1 MKKILIPGLFLLT
14 VSLISAKLTSS
25 DKKKNADVDW
35 PEYLGGSDRNHF
47 STLTQINTTNVTKL
61 TKAWEYHSLDSGQ
74 VQCNP
79 IIVNGTLYGVT
90 ATNQVF
96 ALDAAT
102 GKEKWKFKAG
112 KGGGLNTNRGVT
124 YWSSGNESRI
134 MYAYESWLYALDA
147 VSGQPIKSFGADGR
161 VSLKKGLGAAAQ
173 DKFVIS
179 NTPGTLYGDLIYM
192 PLRLSEGPDAA
203 PGNIQ
208 AFNVRTGELAWAF
221 HTIPHPGEFGYNTWP
236 KEVYKNTEVGAA
248 NNWAGMAVDKKR
260 GILYVPTGS
269 AGFDFY
275 GGNRAGQN
283 LFANSL
289 VALNAKTGKRIWHFQ
304 FVHHDLWDRDIPA
317 PPNLV
322 TIKKDNKIIDVV
334 AQVTKL
340 GYVYVFDRV
349 TGAPIFPIKEVPVPK
364 SNVAGEKSWPTQP
377 VPTLPLP
384 YARQTV
390 TEADINPHSEN
401 RDSLLAIY
409 RKAKKGLYQP
419 FGEIPTLLF
428 PGFDGGAEWGGAAV
442 DPDGIMYVNANEM
455 PWIASLSPTP
465 KEDELS
471 HLSPGQRVYTMNCI
485 VCHGPE
491 RKGNPKSGYP
501 SLLDIGQRRDRE
513 FVSKLI
519 TSGKGMMPGF
529 TSITGEEKQ
538 ALVSFLFGDEK
549 VEVATNSKEK
559 KALVMPYKF
568 NGYNKF
574 LDSKGYPAISPPWG
588 TLTAIDLNTGKHLW
602 QNTLGE
608 FKELTAKGIA
618 PTGTENYG
626 GPVITAGGILF
637 IAATKDGMFRAFDKK
652 TGKLLWQTELPA
664 AGFATPSTYEVN
676 GKQYV
681 VVACGGTKLGTK
693 KGDSYVAFALP

>member
-1 MKKILIPGLFLLT
+1 MKKIFIPAIVLMAVLL
-14 VSLISAKLTSS
+14 VSARITIN
-25 DKKKNADVDW
+25 DKKKSSDVEW
-35 PEYLGGSDRNHF
+35 PEYLGGSDRNHY
-47 STLTQINTTNVTKL
+47 STLTQINTSNIGQI

-102 GKEKWKFKAG
+102 GKEKWKFAAG

-124 YWSSGNESRI
+124 YWTSGSESRI
-134 MYAYESWLYALDA
+134 LYAYDSWLYALDA
-147 VSGQPIKSFGADGR
+147 NSGKPIKSFGEDGR
-161 VSLKKGLGAAAQ
+161 VSLKKGLGETAKN
-173 DKFVIS
+173 KFVIS
-179 NTPGTLYGDLIYM
+179 NTPGTLFEDLIMM

-208 AFNVRTGELAWAF
+208 AFNVRTGELAWVF

-236 KEVYKNTEVGAA
+236 KDVYKNTEVGAA
-248 NNWAGMAVDKKR
+248 NNWSGMAVDKKR
-260 GILYVPTGS
+260 GILFVPTGS

-289 VALNAKTGKRIWHFQ
+289 LALNARTGKRMWHFQ
-304 FVHHDLWDRDIPA
+304 LVHHDIWDRDIPA

-322 TIKKDNKIIDVV
+322 TIKKDGKTIDAV
-334 AQVTKL
+334 AQVTKA
-340 GYVYVFDRV
+340 GFVYVFDRV
-349 TGAPIFPIKEVPVPK
+349 TGKPVYPIKEISVPK
-364 SNVAGEKSWPTQP
+364 SDVPEEKAWPTQP
-377 VPTLPLP
+377 IPTLPKP
-384 YARQTV
+384 YART
-390 TEADINPHSEN
+390 TFSESDINPHSAD
-401 RDSLLAIY
+401 RDSLLAVY
-409 RKAKKGLYQP
+409 RKANKGMFHP
-419 FGEIPTLLF
+419 FGKTPTIIL

-455 PWIASLSPTP
+455 PWIASLAPTP
-465 KEDELS
+465 KDDELS
-471 HLSPGQRVYTMNCI
+471 NLSPGQRVYTLNCV

-491 RKGNPKSGYP
+491 RKGNPRSGYP
-501 SLLDIGQRRDRE
+501 SLVDIGQRRERDY
-513 FVSKLI
+513 VAKLI

-529 TSITGEEKQ
+529 TSITGTEKQ
-538 ALVSFLFGDEK
+538 ALVAFLFGDEK
-549 VEVATNSKEK
+549 VEVASESKNK
-559 KALVMPYKF
+559 KGPFVPYKF

-588 TLTAIDLNTGKHLW
+588 TLTAIDLNTGKHVW
-602 QNTLGE
+602 QKTLGE

-626 GPVITAGGILF
+626 GPVITAGGLLF

-676 GKQYV
+676 GKQYI

>member
-1 MKKILIPGLFLLT
+1 MKKIFIPAIALLAAF
-14 VSLISAKLTSS
+14 SISAKLSLT
-25 DKKKNADVDW
+25 DKKKSSDVEW
-35 PEYLGGSDRNHF
+35 PEYLGGADRNHY
-47 STLTQINTTNVTKL
+47 SSLKQINTTNVAQL
-61 TKAWEYHSLDSGQ
+61 TKAWEFHSLDSGQ

-79 IIVNGTLYGVT
+79 IIVNGTLFGVT

-102 GKEKWKFKAG
+102 GKEKWRFKAG

-124 YWSSGNESRI
+124 YWSSGNEARI
-134 MYAYESWLYALDA
+134 MYAYDSWLYALDA
-147 VSGQPIKSFGADGR
+147 RTGQPVQSFGEAGR
-161 VSLKKGLGAAAQ
+161 VSLKKGLGPTAQ

-179 NTPGTLYGDLIYM
+179 NTPGALYGDLIVM

-203 PGNIQ
+203 PGNVQ
-208 AFNVRTGELAWAF
+208 AFNVITGELAWAF

-236 KEVYKNTEVGAA
+236 KDVYKNTEVGAA

-260 GILYVPTGS
+260 GIIYVPTGS

-322 TIKKDNKIIDVV
+322 TIKKDNQVIDAV

-340 GYVYVFDRV
+340 GYVYIFDRV
-349 TGAPIFPIKEVPVPK
+349 TGKPIFPIKEIPVPK
-364 SNVAGEKSWPTQP
+364 SDVAGEKAWPTQP
-377 VPTLPLP
+377 VPSLPAP

-390 TEADINPHSEN
+390 NDSDINPHAEN
-401 RDSLLAIY
+401 RDSLLAILH
-409 RKAKKGLYQP
+409 KVKKGLYQP
-419 FGEIPTLLF
+419 FGEIPTLIL

-471 HLSPGQRVYTMNCI
+471 HLTAGQRVYTLNCI

-491 RKGNPKSGYP
+491 RKGNPRSGYP
-501 SLLDIGQRRDRE
+501 SLVDIGQRRDRDY
-513 FVSKLI
+513 VSKLI

-529 TSITGEEKQ
+529 TAITGEEKQ
-538 ALVSFLFGDEK
+538 ALVNFLFGDEK
-549 VEVATNSKEK
+549 VEVASAGKGGK
-559 KALVMPYKF
+559 IPAMPYKF

-574 LDSKGYPAISPPWG
+574 LDNKGYPAISPPWG
-588 TLTAIDLNTGKHLW
+588 TLTAIDLNTGKHVW
-602 QNTLGE
+602 QKTLGE

-626 GPVITAGGILF
+626 GPVVTAGGILF
-637 IAATKDGMFRAFDKK
+637 IAATKDGMFRAFEKK
-652 TGKLLWQTELPA
+652 TGKLLWETELPA

-676 GKQYV
+676 GKQYI

>member
-1 MKKILIPGLFLLT
+1 MKKILIPGLLLLT
-14 VSLISAKLTSS
+14 VSLISAKLTLS
-25 DKKKNADVDW
+25 DKKKSSDVEW
-35 PEYLGGSDRNHF
+35 PEYLGGSDRNHY
-47 STLTQINTTNVTKL
+47 STLTQINTTNVASL

-102 GKEKWKFKAG
+102 GKEKWKFRAG
-112 KGGGLNTNRGVT
+112 KGGGFNTNRGVT

-134 MYAYESWLYALDA
+134 MYAFDSWLYALDA
-147 VSGQPIKSFGADGR
+147 VSGQPIKSFGDDGR
-161 VSLKKGLGAAAQ
+161 VSLKTGLGATAQ

-236 KEVYKNTEVGAA
+236 KDVYKNTEVGAA

-322 TIKKDNKIIDVV
+322 TIKKDNKRIDVV

-349 TGAPIFPIKEVPVPK
+349 TGTPIFPIKEVPVPK
-364 SNVAGEKSWPTQP
+364 SNVTGEKSWPTQP

-390 TEADINPHSEN
+390 TEADINPHAEN

-409 RKAKKGLYQP
+409 RKVKKGLYQP
-419 FGEIPTLLF
+419 FGEIPTLLL

-442 DPDGIMYVNANEM
+442 DPEGIMYVNANEM

-471 HLSPGQRVYTMNCI
+471 HLSPGQRVYTLNCI

-529 TSITGEEKQ
+529 TGITAEEKQ

-549 VEVATNSKEK
+549 VEIATTNKGK
-559 KALVMPYKF
+559 KAPVMPYKF

-574 LDSKGYPAISPPWG
+574 LDNKGYPAISPPWG